1 MAKQNKIIIT
11 AAVTGATHTPSL
23 SPYFPSTPEQ
33 IIEDAVKAHEA
44 GAAVVHVHARDP
56 KDCTPTPDINIMRE
70 IVSSIKKRCDAL
82 VCITTG
88 GAVWMSSEQRLAPAV

>member
-23 SPYFPSTPEQ
+23 SPYFPSTPDQ
-33 IIEDAVKAHEA
+33 ISEDAVKAHKA

-56 KDCTPTPDINIMRE
+56 KDCSPTPD
-70 IVSSIKKRCDAL
+70 
-82 VCITTG
+82 
-88 GAVWMSSEQRLAPAV
+88 